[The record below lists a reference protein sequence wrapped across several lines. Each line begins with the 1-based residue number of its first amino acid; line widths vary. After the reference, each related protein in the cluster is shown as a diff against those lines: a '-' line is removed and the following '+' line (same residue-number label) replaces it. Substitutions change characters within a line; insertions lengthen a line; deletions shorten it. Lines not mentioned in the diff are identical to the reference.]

1 MIEYIR
7 IYWKENITYVLTDAF
22 LPFTLSRLLLLL
34 VGWLSQY
41 FLKITSFVDIT
52 DEDTKLV
59 THLLNNRL
67 RKFLDFKTPVEVLL
81 GHSVALHSWI

>member
-67 RKFLDFKTPVEVLL
+67 RKCLDFKTPVEVLL